1 MFCLTP
7 VREHAESVD
16 GTQGAE
22 TNHWLESVRSAMG
35 LSGLAGLESLAA
47 FGDVLHVQASY
58 CCRAH
63 GLPPAAGCLQ
73 GSVDG
78 PHIPAG

>member
-1 MFCLTP
+1 MFRLTP

-63 GLPPAAGCLQ
+63 GLHLIRCLQ

>member
-22 TNHWLESVRSAMG
+22 TNRWLESVRSAMG
-35 LSGLAGLESLAA
+35 LSGLAGLEWSAA

-58 CCRAH
+58 FCPPY
-63 GLPPAAGCLQ
+63 GLHLIRCLQ